1 MVPTAPIRLALVN
14 DYELVIAGLANT
26 LAPYADRVVIVE
38 LDANT
43 FPQADVDIVLYD
55 TFGQAQGDRMP
66 MRELSADG
74 SHRVV
79 VFSWN
84 VGADLIEEALKAGV
98 SGYIAKTASAEDLVQ
113 AIEAVQ
119 RGEQV
124 VATPGGD
131 EGYGRWP
138 GDEHGL
144 SNREAEVL
152 ALVTQGMTNKEIY
165 EQTHI
170 SPNTLKTYIRNLY
183 RKIGVTSRSQAVLW
197 GIENGFTPDHVRRHL
212 RD

>member
-1 MVPTAPIRLALVN
+1 MPTAPIRLALVN

-26 LAPYADRVVIVE
+26 LAAYSDRVVVVE

-43 FPQADVDIVLYD
+43 FPQVDVDLVLYD
-55 TFGQAQGDRMP
+55 TFGQVQGDRMP

-84 VGADLIEEALKAGV
+84 VGAALIEEAMAAGA
-98 SGYIAKTASAEDLVQ
+98 SGYIAKTATAEDLVT
-113 AIEAVQ
+113 ALEAVY
-119 RGEQV
+119 RGERV
-124 VATPGGD
+124 VVTPGGD
-131 EGYGRWP
+131 DAAGRWP
-138 GDEHGL
+138 GDDHGL

-152 ALVTQGMTNKEIY
+152 ALITQGMTNKEVY

-197 GIENGFTPDHVRRHL
+197 GIENGFTPDHVRRTL
-212 RD
+212 SD